1 MGSHKGLNRAYVAPP
16 RGLQRWFGGKTWK
29 WSGGAPPKL
38 ADPCLLTLFRI
49 PRFWG
54 PSDFGPMKLKWL
66 GRQAWCLVELFEA
79 QECGEENQRVQH
91 NPSNTHGDTARAV
104 HQSHL
109 LRPRLRVAWGWV
121 RGGTGGVGVHWV
133 MGNRN
138 PPLTA
143 LPLAAAVGTCK
154 CTACWQPIAG
164 CRPSAVDQ
172 RPWRL
177 AAAHSKLSWGAVGES
192 SYTLTAPTRPMKDVG
207 QSWFAVLALRAK
219 LAPML
224 KLAPFA
230 A

>member
-1 MGSHKGLNRAYVAPP
+1 MFKAHA
-16 RGLQRWFGGKTWK
+16 
-29 WSGGAPPKL
+29 
-38 ADPCLLTLFRI
+38 
-49 PRFWG
+49 
-54 PSDFGPMKLKWL
+54 
-66 GRQAWCLVELFEA
+66 
-79 QECGEENQRVQH
+79 CGEEKQRVQH
-91 NPSNTHGDTARAV
+91 DPSNTHGDTARAV
-104 HQSHL
+104 YQSHL

-121 RGGTGGVGVHWV
+121 RGGTGGVAVHWV

-207 QSWFAVLALRAK
+207 QSRFAVLALRKVGTHAK
-219 LAPML
+219 VGALRCLRRVRVQGRGLQGGQTWHVAAVTLA
-224 KLAPFA
+224 
-230 A
+230 

>member
-1 MGSHKGLNRAYVAPP
+1 MGGKHGSGRAAHRPNWPTPIFQHFLGFPV
-16 RGLQRWFGGKTWK
+16 FGG
-29 WSGGAPPKL
+29 
-38 ADPCLLTLFRI
+38 
-49 PRFWG
+49 
-54 PSDFGPMKLKWL
+54 PSNFGPIKLKWL
-66 GRQAWCLVELFEA
+66 ARQAWCLVLLFKA
-79 QECGEENQRVQH
+79 HACGEENQRVQH

-121 RGGTGGVGVHWV
+121 RGGTGGVAVHWV

-219 LAPML
+219 LAPMP